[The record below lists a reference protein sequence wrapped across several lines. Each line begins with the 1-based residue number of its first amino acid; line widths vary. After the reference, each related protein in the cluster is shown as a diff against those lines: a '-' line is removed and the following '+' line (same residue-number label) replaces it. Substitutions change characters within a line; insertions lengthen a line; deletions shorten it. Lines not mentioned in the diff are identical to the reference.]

1 MRNVYIENKSL
12 DETLETYLSF
22 VKPIGEEEIKTIDAA
37 SEGTACSPVRL
48 GGCAACCARCAQ
60 RGREAWVQ
68 SRQDRRDGD
77 LGRREDDSAVG
88 DEFADAG
95 L

>member
-37 SEGTACSPVRL
+37 GTSFLYYP
-48 GGCAACCARCAQ
+48 
-60 RGREAWVQ
+60 
-68 SRQDRRDGD
+68 
-77 LGRREDDSAVG
+77 
-88 DEFADAG
+88 
-95 L
+95 

>member
-37 SEGTACSPVRL
+37 GRITGGSRVRKSVRSVL
-48 GGCAACCARCAQ
+48 
-60 RGREAWVQ
+60 
-68 SRQDRRDGD
+68 
-77 LGRREDDSAVG
+77 
-88 DEFADAG
+88 
-95 L
+95 